1 MSPVAT
7 PLAADQAAAHAERF
21 GCLADPT
28 RIRLLHTVSA
38 GEIAVG
44 ALADVLGVSQPTCSH
59 HLRKL
64 AAAGFV
70 QLRRVGTTTLASV
83 DPSGRTLLPQSVDA
97 VLGAIP
103 AAALEPPADVA
114 VRAMVED
121 DWSDVRR
128 IYGEGIATGDATFE
142 TATPSRRTL
151 DVKWLPDHRWV
162 AVVDGLVAG
171 WAAATPVSPREC
183 YAGVA
188 ETSLYVD
195 ARLRG
200 RGVGKAL
207 LHRQVTAADAAGLW
221 TLQAVVFPE
230 NRASIALHRSA
241 GFRTVGVRERIAVHR
256 GVWRD
261 TIMLERRA

>member
-1 MSPVAT
+1 MTSPAL
-7 PLAADQAAAHAERF
+7 LAVDQATAYAERF

-28 RIRLLHTVSA
+28 RVRLLHAVAA
-38 GEIAVG
+38 GETTVG
-44 ALADVLGVSQPTCSH
+44 VLADVLGVTQPTCSH

-70 QLRRVGTTTLASV
+70 QLRRDGTATLASV
-83 DPSGRTLLPQSVDA
+83 DPSGRVVLPHAIDA

-103 AAALEPPADVA
+103 TAPLDPPADVV
-114 VRAMVED
+114 VRAMVDD
-121 DWSDVRR
+121 DWVDVRR

-142 TATPSRRTL
+142 TETPTRRTL
-151 DVKWLPDHRWV
+151 DVKWLLDHRWV
-162 AVVDGLVAG
+162 AVVDGWVAG

-195 ARLRG
+195 ARFRG

-207 LHRQVTAADAAGLW
+207 LHRQVVAADAAGLW

-241 GFRTVGVRERIAVHR
+241 GFRTVGIRERIAVHH